1 MIDLE
6 QTSSILQKLGFSD
19 KEAHVY
25 LVLLELNEALAST
38 LARKTGVIR
47 STAYS
52 ILEHLQ
58 KRGLVS
64 TVRRN
69 GNTYYQAQNPH
80 MFLSEKRSTVQDMQQ
95 ALRSL
100 EIDLPQI
107 LELHKEYKTPQMSVF
122 KGKEGLIQV
131 MQDTLTTSTELL
143 CWCDVDLATN
153 TVLTDYFPEYLR
165 QKMEKQI
172 WLKGIFCYDQA
183 SLRHKKEQ
191 EVELREV
198 YLIPKEEF
206 PFDNEINIYD
216 DKVAIISYED
226 EVGVIIQNEHIANT
240 QRSIFNFAF
249 KYARLHEHEVLTEED
264 KAYLADPRRIT
275 VADFRKEMREAPNNR
290 LKHLS

>member
-6 QTSSILQKLGFSD
+6 KTATVLQKLGFSD
-19 KEAHVY
+19 KEAQIY

-38 LARKTGVIR
+38 VSRKTGINR
-47 STAYS
+47 TTAYS

-69 GNTYYQAQNPH
+69 SNTYYQAQNPH
-80 MFLSEKRSTVQDMQQ
+80 MFLSKKKSGFQEMQE
-95 ALRSL
+95 ALRGL
-100 EIDLPQI
+100 EIALPQI
-107 LELHKEYKTPQMSVF
+107 LDLHKEYKTPQMSVY

-172 WLKGIFCYDQA
+172 WLRGIFCYDQA

-191 EVELREV
+191 GVELREV
-198 YLIPKEEF
+198 YLIPKEDF

-216 DKVAIISYED
+216 DIVAIISYED
-226 EVGVIIQNEHIANT
+226 EVGVIIQPEHIANT

-249 KYARLHEHEVLTEED
+249 KYARLHEDEVLTKED
-264 KAYLADPRRIT
+264 KAYLKDPRRIT
-275 VADFRKEMREAPNNR
+275 VADFRREMRENPDNK
-290 LKHLS
+290 LKYLH